1 MPERQTLARWSS
13 LNSINYLSHYFVFLL
28 SSSTSFFEATPVPHH
43 TSTLQPNMVLA
54 QRRYEALTVLD
65 SDKLQLLNGI
75 PNTILATLAA
85 QDAIGQ
91 VTGG

>member
-1 MPERQTLARWSS
+1 
-13 LNSINYLSHYFVFLL
+13 
-28 SSSTSFFEATPVPHH
+28 
-43 TSTLQPNMVLA
+43 MVLA